1 MRFILVL
8 ITSLLSQVAFAQQG
22 IRFNREFNGVED
34 FLEQIKKSKKP
45 VLLVA
50 YSSTCDV
57 CGHMDTAVYRNAE
70 VAKFFNK
77 NFDCYKVDLESEIGS
92 VFTAKYHI
100 YGYPSY
106 LFFNSNGIVVHR
118 QKGGF
123 PKKEFIDLGKDA
135 INPDKQFLSASFK
148 FKSGLRNKDLCK
160 NLAESAKEM
169 DDIDLMNQSV
179 LCYLETEKNWGS
191 EISMKFILE
200 FINEIKEPHFQYLIK
215 NRSNFEKSLGAG
227 KVSEKVDNIIL
238 KDLAYASYDSETERL
253 DMAKMKSFGLQYLP
267 EFEVN
272 KAVALFQANELMRR
286 NDSLGYVKAIINYFD
301 EFPSSNGFL
310 LTNLSQGISELTD
323 EPQYLIKALEYAV
336 KAIDHL
342 KSENCYLVA
351 ASIAMQL
358 QNTTK
363 AIEILTQAQDQA
375 KIEKKS
381 FKTVNLFLD
390 ELKSN

>member
-1 MRFILVL
+1 MIEGFKKQGDEVTMVPIMRNLW
-8 ITSLLSQVAFAQQG
+8 AFDWKCYHCGWKKYQG
-22 IRFNREFNGVED
+22 PTPEKCPQCG
-34 FLEQIKKSKKP
+34 KKDKLRKK
-45 VLLVA
+45 L
-50 YSSTCDV
+50 
-57 CGHMDTAVYRNAE
+57 MW
-70 VAKFFNK
+70 
-77 NFDCYKVDLESEIGS
+77 I
-92 VFTAKYHI
+92 
-100 YGYPSY
+100 
-106 LFFNSNGIVVHR
+106 
-118 QKGGF
+118 
-123 PKKEFIDLGKDA
+123 GKD
-135 INPDKQFLSASFK
+135 NP
-148 FKSGLRNKDLCK
+148 
-160 NLAESAKEM
+160 
-169 DDIDLMNQSV
+169 QSTSY
-179 LCYLETEKNWGS
+179 CFDS
-191 EISMKFILE
+191 
-200 FINEIKEPHFQYLIK
+200 EPHFQYLIK

-363 AIEILTQAQDQA
+363 AIEILSQAQDQA